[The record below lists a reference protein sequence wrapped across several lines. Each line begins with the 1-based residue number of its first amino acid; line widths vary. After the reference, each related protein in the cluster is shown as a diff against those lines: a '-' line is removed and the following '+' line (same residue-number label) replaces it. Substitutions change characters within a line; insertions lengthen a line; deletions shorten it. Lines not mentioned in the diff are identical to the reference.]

1 MASRPPSVGWGLPG
15 HVVPQDTGRWEAAFH
30 VWAGKAGET
39 AGRVTAAC
47 AFTAMPAGD
56 LSPQSRVLG
65 VLNVLGWGLEGFL
78 LCGDFDS
85 CGQRLLWRGGAHNL
99 FQPSESAS
107 TPNPGASEGPRGT

>member
-1 MASRPPSVGWGLPG
+1 MASRPLSVGWGLPG

-99 FQPSESAS
+99 FPAFRIGIH
-107 TPNPGASEGPRGT
+107 PKPRSL